1 MISQEELSKYIAY
14 KDKIKSKAQKLRLA
28 EAAIKDME
36 ARFISRLEAKE
47 KVEKGTH
54 YPRIKETEGRAS
66 ISWKDI
72 VEKLKGLAY
81 VEKLIQGAE
90 RGVVKKLEVIVGIQK

>member
-1 MISQEELSKYIAY
+1 MITQEELEKYTTY
-14 KDKIKSKAQKLRLA
+14 KVKIKEKSKKLKLA

-36 ARFISRLEAKE
+36 ARFISRLESKE

-81 VEKLIQGAE
+81 VEELIQGAK
-90 RGVVKKLEVIVGIQK
+90 RGIVKKLEVIVGIQK